1 MTADSLKDLGSL
13 IPYWAFMLVTAGGFY
28 KTMVFVGGHFPDD
41 FRKDLSLWLDGVYE
55 TSWSTHF
62 CRMFDAVFG
71 PRHLSLKRF
80 IRSAI
85 ASVLSVVAL
94 YILFAHVLGV
104 MGARTFGAMPV
115 TQALL
120 VGAVINIIPDYLSLI
135 ETRWL
140 LDRFGRHQSFF
151 AQVCL
156 LIADLIFSAAIITG
170 FIYAYAWFADERI
183 PSPVELV
190 ALFSVYSVFFYSSFM
205 SSAWAWVYC
214 LSAWFVR
221 LFSKVGLRKVL
232 DVKKDPVKQI
242 ALVGAAVM
250 VLGGTTAGPVLWP
263 DKGGFSNSFDEFV
276 CGLDQYACFHAA
288 RLTGDPERAARFM
301 ELACKDA
308 KDDKPC
314 GDHME
319 ALFEEGDREV
329 FSAVWERAC
338 EGGFIWSCWAA
349 GWAYESAEGNKR
361 DPVRAAKL
369 FEKACDNGNLDGC
382 NNLGVLLKT
391 GADGV
396 EPDLER
402 ALLLYQKAC
411 DGKEMFGCGNL
422 GAMYE
427 YGTGVDPDP
436 ERAVALYRQVCDSGL
451 MFGCTYL
458 GAMFQSGKGVDLD
471 RGKAVEL
478 YRRACDGGDT
488 QGCNNLGWMYQTNR
502 GGETDLVNATILY
515 SATCTAGNLSACVNL
530 GWLFQ
535 NGNGLDQ
542 DPTSAARL
550 YQAACDEN
558 EMQACN
564 NLGTI
569 YEDGPGVVPDINRA
583 AALYRQACDGGNMN
597 GCTNLG
603 TLYNYGKG
611 LDPDTKRAAE
621 LYQKACDGNDFAGC
635 HNLGLLYA
643 KGTGVELDQSRA
655 AELFRK
661 ACDGGHFA
669 ACNQTVGSPAATKA
683 PDAPP

>member
-1 MTADSLKDLGSL
+1 M
-13 IPYWAFMLVTAGGFY
+13 
-28 KTMVFVGGHFPDD
+28 GGHFPDE
-41 FRKDLSLWLDGVYE
+41 FKKDLSLWLDGVYD

-71 PRHLSLKRF
+71 ARHLSVKRLV
-80 IRSAI
+80 RSAI
-85 ASVLSVVAL
+85 ASILSVFAL
-94 YILFAHVLGV
+94 YVLFAHVLGV
-104 MGARTFGAMPV
+104 MDSRTFGAIPV

-120 VGAVINIIPDYLSLI
+120 VGVVINILPDYLSLI

-140 LDRFGRHQSFF
+140 LERFGRHPSF
-151 AQVCL
+151 AAHVGL
-156 LIADLIFSAAIITG
+156 LIADLIFSAAIVIAGIYGYVWFTG
-170 FIYAYAWFADERI
+170 ERI

-190 ALFSVYSVFFYSSFM
+190 ALFSVYSLFFYSTFM
-205 SSAWAWVYC
+205 TSAWAWVYC

-263 DKGGFSNSFDEFV
+263 DEGGFTNSFDSFV
-276 CGLDQYACFHAA
+276 CSLDRRACFHAA
-288 RLTGDPERAARFM
+288 RLTDDTERAARFM

-308 KDDKPC
+308 KVVKSC

-369 FEKACDNGNLDGC
+369 LVKACDNGNMGGC
-382 NNLGVLLKT
+382 NSLGVLLKT

-402 ALLLYQKAC
+402 ALSLYQKAC
-411 DGKEMFGCGNL
+411 DGKEMFSCGNL
-422 GAMYE
+422 GKMYE
-427 YGTGVDPDP
+427 TGTGVDPDP
-436 ERAVALYRQVCDSGL
+436 ERAVALFRQVCDSGL
-451 MFGCTYL
+451 MFGCTNL
-458 GAMFQSGKGVDLD
+458 GTMFESGRGVDLD
-471 RGKAVEL
+471 RGKAVAL
-478 YRRACDGGDT
+478 YRQACDGGDT
-488 QGCNNLGWMYQTNR
+488 QGCNNLGWMYQTNQ
-502 GGETDLVNATILY
+502 GEETNLVNSAILY
-515 SATCTAGNLSACVNL
+515 STACTAGNLSACANL

-535 NGNGLDQ
+535 NGKGLDQ

-569 YEDGPGVVPDINRA
+569 YEDGPGVVPDILRA
-583 AALYRQACDGGNMN
+583 AALYRRACDGGNMN

-603 TLYNYGKG
+603 TLFENGKG

-621 LYQKACDGNDFAGC
+621 LYQKACEGNDLAGC

-643 KGTGVELDQSRA
+643 MGKGVELDQSRA
-655 AELFRK
+655 AELYRK
-661 ACDGGHFA
+661 ACDGGLSSD
-669 ACNQTVGSPAATKA
+669 CNKTVGSPAAPKA
-683 PDAPP
+683 LDEPP